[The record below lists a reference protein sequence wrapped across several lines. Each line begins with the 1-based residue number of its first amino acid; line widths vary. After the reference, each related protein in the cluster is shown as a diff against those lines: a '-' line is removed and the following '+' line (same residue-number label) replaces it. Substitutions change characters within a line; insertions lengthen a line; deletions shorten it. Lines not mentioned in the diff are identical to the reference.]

1 MVTIDALYREVKKL
15 EKLLENRVVEPK
27 RTLSLSAVEEL
38 TGLPRKRLL
47 AAIRAGELVA
57 IEAGERTRSCAPQTW
72 MPGWNGL
79 RPGPDLY
86 VVMSWRWGAD
96 AS

>member
-1 MVTIDALYREVKKL
+1 MMVTIDALYREVKKL

-57 IEAGERTRSCAPQTW
+57 IEAGERTKVVRPADLDAWLEWLEARS
-72 MPGWNGL
+72 
-79 RPGPDLY
+79 
-86 VVMSWRWGAD
+86 
-96 AS
+96 